1 MHITT
6 FASLQ
11 IAAAAA
17 ELAWLDEVPSSAD
30 AALLLGGAS
39 IVQLTMALG
48 SARGETV
55 ELTVYEPMHIA
66 DTRRMPVLF

>member
-11 IAAAAA
+11 ITAAAA

-39 IVQLTMALG
+39 IVQLTMAMG
-48 SARGETV
+48 AARGETV
-55 ELTVYEPMHIA
+55 ELTVYEPSFFVDRA
-66 DTRRMPVLF
+66 PLKVLF